1 MKRIFSLVLTSILL
15 LSISSAFAQDCS
27 SLTDAEL
34 KEQFYLIRNEL
45 SNRGLKAEN
54 KTVLLD
60 QNGVTI
66 YLDGSPY
73 IGTNWTP
80 TQFVIPVIIVNNTDK
95 NIYISIQKS
104 SLNGWAVTA
113 SAHLTTVPNG
123 KKAKVQF
130 IFKLS
135 DSDIET
141 IDDFDDVEFTL
152 TIIDTDNYSVDVV
165 PETDLITIYPTK

>member
-1 MKRIFSLVLTSILL
+1 MKRIISLVLTTILL
-15 LSISSAFAQDCS
+15 FSMSSALGQDYSSISD
-27 SLTDAEL
+27 TEL
-34 KEQFYLIRNEL
+34 KKQYYSIRNEL
-45 SNRGLKAEN
+45 TNRGLKAEN

-60 QNGVTI
+60 KNGVTI

-80 TQFVIPVIIVNNTDK
+80 TQFVVPVIIVNNTDK

-104 SLNGWAVTA
+104 SLNGWAVTS
-113 SAHLTTVPNG
+113 SAHNSTVPNG

-135 DSDIET
+135 DSDVET
-141 IDDFDDVEFTL
+141 IDDFEDVEFTI
-152 TIIDTDNYSVDVV
+152 TIINTENYSDDIV
-165 PETDLITIYPTK
+165 PETDLITIYPSK